1 MEKLYIVIPA
11 YNEAENI
18 ETLIKDWYPIIEKYN
33 GDGESRLVIINDG
46 SKDNTYEILKEYEKK
61 KPLLKALTKK
71 NGGHGPTVLY
81 GYRYALDNNADY
93 VFQTDSDGQTLPEEF
108 DSFWEKRKLYDAILG
123 NRTDRQD
130 GAYRKFVENTL
141 RFILK
146 LIFGVKVP
154 DANAPFRLMKKE
166 ILEKYIN
173 KMPRDYNLPN
183 VMFTTY
189 FVYYREKILFA
200 KVTFRPRQGGINSIN
215 IKKIVKIGW
224 KALADFRHLKEQ
236 M

>member
-1 MEKLYIVIPA
+1 M
-11 YNEAENI
+11 
-18 ETLIKDWYPIIEKYN
+18 
-33 GDGESRLVIINDG
+33 
-46 SKDNTYEILKEYEKK
+46 
-61 KPLLKALTKK
+61 
-71 NGGHGPTVLY
+71 
-81 GYRYALDNNADY
+81 
-93 VFQTDSDGQTLPEEF
+93 
-108 DSFWEKRKLYDAILG
+108 
-123 NRTDRQD
+123 
-130 GAYRKFVENTL
+130 
-141 RFILK
+141 
-146 LIFGVKVP
+146 P

-200 KVTFRPRQGGINSIN
+200 KVTFRPRQGGKNSIN